1 MYTNGTL
8 VDDAAARRFAQL
20 GNVCPSISVEGFE
33 RETDALREAGVPFGI
48 SMTATRENADVLLS
62 EDVVR
67 HFFDDKGAV
76 LAWIFHYMP
85 IGRSSRIDQM
95 VIPEQRRRMLERQL
109 DLMKNRGLFFIDF
122 WNGGALSAG
131 CISAGREGGY
141 FHIDWNGDVAP
152 CVFIPTPS
160 TTSTTSS
167 RRASGSTRCSTTRPS
182 SSSAPGRWTTSGRL
196 AAPHDG
202 SGGFGTLAL
211 SRGWLTDPNG

>member
-20 GNVCPSISVEGFE
+20 GSVCPSISVEGFE
-33 RETDALREAGVPFGI
+33 RETDARRGKGVLRQIERA
-48 SMTATRENADVLLS
+48 
-62 EDVVR
+62 
-67 HFFDDKGAV
+67 AV